1 MATIVIGKVGKLV
14 LPRASCFNLNL
25 ATLFLS
31 TKQSA
36 DITARD
42 VVWRTPL
49 GVRFTTPLK
58 SCLFVSEFQWART
71 V

>member
-1 MATIVIGKVGKLV
+1 VVWDCLIIGLLRLHNVQSLTNVTVATIVIGKVGKLV

-31 TKQSA
+31 TKQHA

-42 VVWRTPL
+42 VV
-49 GVRFTTPLK
+49 
-58 SCLFVSEFQWART
+58 
-71 V
+71 